1 MKIKSLAILLG
12 ILLIVQSSTCCFGN
26 NYPKTVFY
34 HKSSAIDAAELF
46 RLNNE
51 PLSEIGRVQ
60 GADKTYTLVRV
71 GDIIIPVG
79 EDLAIPGKQKIYN
92 IILAY
97 ELRDHIPPNIKEDTR
112 KIHDISNKLATIAEE
127 IDSKVRPAA
136 QYLEDNQNNLIIRVA
151 VEMIASIFGLTYEEV
166 LDIMQGIISLTSFII
181 NNVKPIALYSDS
193 LLKHYEEI
201 SASKE
206 FLEIPSTQ
214 FIDDCKNLGES
225 LINLADQ
232 LEGKY
237 EQYIGGII
245 PLFEKLKDIK
255 IEEAAVVSEA
265 ADYILQI
272 DSRVRGYIGSI
283 REMGQKYL
291 NIYSETTSTT
301 QKLTTKTVNRLEDV
315 VQEYIEEAT
324 EITNSWKE
332 TVRYI
337 VSNYKYENYQA
348 VNSMISN
355 AENMIQQASK
365 YKGNDYFRAA
375 DAAKNAKELI
385 EESIRAEFATIS
397 SLIYEDLKDFKQ
409 ELAGCKE
416 TCAELL
422 DLTTINDE
430 LEKANS
436 LYSKMTNL
444 FQEGN
449 YLESLK
455 YMTQVIGSMNKAK
468 KALTDSVQELIS
480 NIGNKITGL
489 ESKILDARKTWL
501 IDLSEAERLLN
512 DVKSDYQ
519 KMRELVNQGRYFD
532 ALKIVKQ
539 TDQKIGKAEELVNNA
554 SATANMMY
562 IVIVILIVTAVL
574 ISVLLIIR
582 RRRRIRPEHT
592 MWEESGIEW
601 GEEEVEWT

>member
-1 MKIKSLAILLG
+1 MMKIKSLVVILG

-26 NYPKTVFY
+26 NYPKTAFY
-34 HKSSAIDAAELF
+34 HKSSAIDAAGLF

-97 ELRDHIPPNIKEDTR
+97 ELRDRIPPNIKEDTR

-136 QYLEDNQNNLIIRVA
+136 QFLEDNQNNLIIRGI
-151 VEMIASIFGLTYEEV
+151 VEVIVSILGLTYEEV

-181 NNVKPIALYSDS
+181 NNVEPIALYSDS

-214 FIDDCKNLGES
+214 FIDDCKNLGKS
-225 LINLADQ
+225 LIDLADQ

-237 EQYIGGII
+237 EQYVGGAI

-255 IEEAAVVSEA
+255 IEVISEA

-272 DSRVRGYIGSI
+272 DSKVRGYIGSI

-291 NIYSETTSTT
+291 NIYSETTSTA
-301 QKLTTKTVNRLEDV
+301 QKLTIKTVKRLEDI

-348 VNSMISN
+348 VNSIISN

-385 EESIRAEFATIS
+385 EGSIRAEFATVS
-397 SLIYEDLKDFKQ
+397 NLIYEDLKAFEQ

-422 DLTTINDE
+422 NLTTINDE

-436 LYSKMTNL
+436 LYSKMINL
-444 FQEGN
+444 LQEGN

-455 YMTQVIGSMNKAK
+455 YMTEVIHGMNKAK
-468 KALTDSVQELIS
+468 KALRDSMQELIS
-480 NIGNKITGL
+480 NIGNEITDL
-489 ESKILDARKTWL
+489 ESKILDAKKTWL

-519 KMRELVNQGRYFD
+519 KMRKLVNQGRYFD

-539 TDQKIGKAEELVNNA
+539 TDRKIGKVKELVNNA

-582 RRRRIRPEHT
+582 RRRRIRPEHI